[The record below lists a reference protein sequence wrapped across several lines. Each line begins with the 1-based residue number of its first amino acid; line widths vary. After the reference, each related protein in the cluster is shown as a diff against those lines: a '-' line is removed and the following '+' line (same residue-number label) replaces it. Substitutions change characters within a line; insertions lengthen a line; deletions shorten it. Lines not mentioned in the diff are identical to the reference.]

1 MTTIY
6 LYTYTGDPKVVDKS
20 SYLSG
25 TPESRSCALTQPCDI
40 EQPSVILAYSAADAR
55 SFNYAYIPEFGR
67 YYNIIGRETDSAG
80 QLHLSLQSDPIFT
93 WAADVSSWPLMI
105 SRSAQ
110 PPQGQS
116 TYTRDPLLPLAA
128 DREVK
133 TYKFDDEGNP
143 FNVSS
148 LSDTDYNFVLNVAG
162 REMR

>member
-1 MTTIY
+1 MTTIK

-20 SYLSG
+20 GYLSQ

-55 SFNYAYIPEFGR
+55 AYNYAYIADFGR
-67 YYNIIGRETDSAG
+67 YYFIVGRETDSAG
-80 QLHLSLQSDPIFT
+80 QLHLNLQSDPLYT
-93 WAADVSSWPLMI
+93 WVSDIEDWDLMI

-110 PPQGQS
+110 PPQEHS

-133 TYKFDDEGNP
+133 TYKFDDASNP
-143 FNVSS
+143 FNVAGM
-148 LSDTDYNFVLNVAG
+148 SDVDYNFVLNVAG
-162 REMR
+162 REAT